1 MKNAYASN
9 KIHDS
14 EATLMT
20 WSLYDTNSVCM
31 SIFFFI
37 YIYQH
42 FNPSSDVIFNSR
54 RTKVNHFKI

>member
-1 MKNAYASN
+1 MKNVDASN

-31 SIFFFI
+31 SNFFF
-37 YIYQH
+37 YIHISTFQPIKRCY
-42 FNPSSDVIFNSR
+42 I
-54 RTKVNHFKI
+54 

>member
-1 MKNAYASN
+1 MKNADASN

-31 SIFFFI
+31 SNFFFLYTCI
-37 YIYQH
+37 NISTHQAMLYLT
-42 FNPSSDVIFNSR
+42 VEGL
-54 RTKVNHFKI
+54 K

>member
-31 SIFFFI
+31 SNFFLYT
-37 YIYQH
+37 YINI

>member
-1 MKNAYASN
+1 MKNVDASN

-20 WSLYDTNSVCM
+20 WSLYDTNLVCM
-31 SIFFFI
+31 SKFFFI

-42 FNPSSDVIFNSR
+42 FQPIKR
-54 RTKVNHFKI
+54 CYI